1 MMARGRDMPGKSAI
15 APRWLLAKGKY
26 MLPIALGEPETGA
39 QHRGR
44 L

>member
-1 MMARGRDMPGKSAI
+1 MPGLSAI

-26 MLPIALGEPETGA
+26 SLPIALGDPDAGA

>member
-1 MMARGRDMPGKSAI
+1 MPGLSAI
-15 APRWLLAKGKY
+15 AMRRLLAESEY
-26 MLPIALGEPETGA
+26 SEPIAVGDPDTGA

>member
-1 MMARGRDMPGKSAI
+1 MPGLSAI
-15 APRWLLAKGKY
+15 ALCKLLAEGKY
-26 MLPIALGEPETGA
+26 SVPIAVGDPNVGP